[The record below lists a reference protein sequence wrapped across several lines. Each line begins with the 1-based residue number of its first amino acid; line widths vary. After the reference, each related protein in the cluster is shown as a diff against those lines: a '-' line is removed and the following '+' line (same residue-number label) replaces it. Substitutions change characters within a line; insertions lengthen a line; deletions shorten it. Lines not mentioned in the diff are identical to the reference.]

1 MNSDA
6 DCGYSVFYSCDS
18 LIDFVFPK
26 DMQKLT
32 LGFLA
37 DCYAFKNIVL
47 PDSLT
52 YIDSQAFRS
61 YHSLTRNLY
70 IPPSVTGIH
79 EDAFYETTS
88 GLTIYGKAGSY
99 AETFAS
105 EKNISFKAVSDA
117 SEMPLI
123 PTDEEDM
130 PTSGSCGDEV
140 NWYLDTNTGVLTISG
155 SGKMTD
161 FEDCSD
167 QPWVNRRS
175 QIKKAVIESGVTHL
189 GSYSFMYC
197 SKMTDIELSEGL
209 ISMGRDVF
217 WDTSIPEMKLPNS
230 LEYIGFDTYGCA
242 SIKHLEIPGTTKL
255 YGYTF
260 MSCDNMFHV
269 TLGNGIEYIPYC
281 MFIDCPNLSWM
292 EIPDSVESI
301 SYSAFSECKSLSNV
315 HLPKNLKNIGRTA
328 FFKCENL
335 KYVIIPRSVEEIG
348 TAAFGYKD
356 YDFDKDTGTLYDDF
370 IIYGY
375 KGTEAESYAKKN
387 NITFIDLNTVDSNGD
402 INHDG
407 AIDSKDA
414 ILVLKSYA
422 ESLVNSNAT
431 VDLAGDVNGD
441 KKVDAKDAIIILK
454 YYAATLTGFTG
465 NISEFI

>member
-6 DCGYSVFYSCDS
+6 ECGYSVFYSCDS

-140 NWYLDTNTGVLTISG
+140 N
-155 SGKMTD
+155 
-161 FEDCSD
+161 
-167 QPWVNRRS
+167 
-175 QIKKAVIESGVTHL
+175 
-189 GSYSFMYC
+189 
-197 SKMTDIELSEGL
+197 
-209 ISMGRDVF
+209 
-217 WDTSIPEMKLPNS
+217 
-230 LEYIGFDTYGCA
+230 
-242 SIKHLEIPGTTKL
+242 
-255 YGYTF
+255 
-260 MSCDNMFHV
+260 
-269 TLGNGIEYIPYC
+269 
-281 MFIDCPNLSWM
+281 
-292 EIPDSVESI
+292 
-301 SYSAFSECKSLSNV
+301 
-315 HLPKNLKNIGRTA
+315 
-328 FFKCENL
+328 
-335 KYVIIPRSVEEIG
+335 
-348 TAAFGYKD
+348 
-356 YDFDKDTGTLYDDF
+356 
-370 IIYGY
+370 
-375 KGTEAESYAKKN
+375 
-387 NITFIDLNTVDSNGD
+387 
-402 INHDG
+402 
-407 AIDSKDA
+407 
-414 ILVLKSYA
+414 
-422 ESLVNSNAT
+422 
-431 VDLAGDVNGD
+431 
-441 KKVDAKDAIIILK
+441 
-454 YYAATLTGFTG
+454 
-465 NISEFI
+465 